1 MPPIQESGLIKI
13 DGFYRIWNAGD
24 TPDKYL
30 TLGDI
35 ETVLKPQ
42 LFSLSNI
49 ANIINYPDENTVTF
63 DSFPLVGQQT
73 LQHLAQI
80 VPNLSATNTATIKPV
95 AALLKATYPQ
105 ININSSLATLLFQN
119 PTLGS
124 LKLNQINLS
133 SYKISDIPNLDT
145 VQLSNFTLWQNAL
158 IKDIPRLNAVPLA
171 YFPVPIAE
179 VGNAIAR
186 IDFIW
191 GTDEKRRQRTVS
203 GSDVAGFSVP
213 CSGQKCP
220 YIELDDL
227 EDSGR
232 TIRGEFEGRSWI
244 SGKYQQ
250 VAGGWGCLKSV
261 NAGKEPTGRLPY
273 GSAFK
278 VVVMEPNG
286 QKEFIIKNKSISDS
300 KEGRTVTWTDN
311 LQAMPILTADEIMR
325 FPIGKCAITNP
336 GYTSRSEGS
345 IPYALTI
352 PIPKLDMHRMS
363 KSEKLWDEQVYPRLI
378 ARSAVGGSA
387 SLSPQVDINHLEEV
401 IDLRKQ
407 IAEQLLATGES
418 KSTNP
423 QKKEAEIELVSPNSD
438 S

>member
-1 MPPIQESGLIKI
+1 MKIFRFLSLLLLTILTSIFSPLTSAQHQPNLPARAISISTGKQILIPDWQRISFTKMPPIQESGLIKI
-13 DGFYRIWNAGD
+13 DGFYRKWNAGD

-105 ININSSLATLLFQN
+105 ININTSLATLLSQN

-278 VVVMEPNG
+278 VVVMEPNEQTDTFDTAIFFRFKNTCG
-286 QKEFIIKNKSISDS
+286 ATPYFI
-300 KEGRTVTWTDN
+300 GPV
-311 LQAMPILTADEIMR
+311 P
-325 FPIGKCAITNP
+325 FIT
-336 GYTSRSEGS
+336 Y
-345 IPYALTI
+345 
-352 PIPKLDMHRMS
+352 K
-363 KSEKLWDEQVYPRLI
+363 V
-378 ARSAVGGSA
+378 
-387 SLSPQVDINHLEEV
+387 
-401 IDLRKQ
+401 
-407 IAEQLLATGES
+407 
-418 KSTNP
+418 
-423 QKKEAEIELVSPNSD
+423 NSHIFLGNTQ
-438 S
+438 